1 MPVVKPASTIISNSF
16 KEVSRLQVR
25 QQHIAPAARFPFA
38 QRSITLANWSD
49 GDGYAKREN

>member
-16 KEVSRLQVR
+16 KEVSRLLVR